1 MQCPSCHSDVP
12 PESRFCS
19 GCGAPVPSDVLPTM
33 TAPSVETPAT
43 PSGSSVDG
51 RFAVGS
57 VFAGRYRILGA
68 LGRGGMGEVY
78 RAHDSKLDQEV
89 ALKFLPE
96 SARDPAQLE
105 RFRTEVRVARQV
117 SHPNVCRVYDM
128 GEVDGV
134 RFISMEYVDGEDLQS
149 LLRRIGRLPGDKA
162 VEMARRLCAGVAA
175 AHSVGVLHRD
185 LKPANIML
193 DGQGQVHIM
202 DFGLA
207 DLAERVQGHDIRS
220 GTPAYMAP
228 EQAEGR
234 EVTPRSDIYSLG
246 LVLFEI
252 FTGQK
257 ALGENGDRSSHP
269 SASQTAA
276 DVDPAVAKVIERC
289 LEPDPSHRPQS
300 ALDVARALPGGDPL
314 AEALA
319 AGDTPSPEM
328 VAASDETGVLSV
340 RAAVGCLVMIAV
352 SLTSV
357 FVLNSRTHVLTLG
370 PAPDSAEALAND
382 ARRLAE
388 RLGHG
393 GSIADRGYDF
403 EYDVALDTWSA
414 SNDVEPAD
422 LRATIARGGLAPV
435 TFWYRQSPEP
445 LLPVNARANLTPDD
459 PASTIPGMVTIRLDL
474 AGRLRSLLAVPSGL
488 ARDSAPSSV
497 FDELLDAAGF
507 DPATECTPTEVT
519 LTPPVAYTGEP
530 AAWTC
535 VYPEAPD
542 IEMQVAAAV
551 LGATPIY
558 FEVRGPWW
566 EASRPAAGTVPAGW
580 FVLIMLGGGALL
592 ARFNHQRGRGDF
604 QGAMRLATFGF
615 VAASIDVFLTAHNPF
630 VAILDDVR
638 AQQGM
643 RMVSLGLFIGA
654 VLWVFYVALE
664 PFVRRRS
671 PHSLISWRR
680 LLGGRW
686 RDPVVGGHILVGA
699 AAGAALAVVCC
710 LTEPVGTMLPIL
722 LPPPGALSGVAPSV
736 AMGAY
741 LIGSSAGISLLLF
754 LAYSLLRVILRNP
767 WLSIAAVFV
776 FLAFTSP
783 FADNP
788 RLPLA
793 VLVLTNACIVGAA
806 VFLVWRFGVLSLVV
820 LVLVLRTL
828 VMAPMV
834 ADFSAWYSHVT
845 IMALVIVL
853 GLTAWSFQAALGG
866 RSLVREGFLES

>member
-1 MQCPSCHSDVP
+1 
-12 PESRFCS
+12 
-19 GCGAPVPSDVLPTM
+19 M
-33 TAPSVETPAT
+33 TAPPGATPAT

-117 SHPNVCRVYDM
+117 SHPNVCRVYDL

-134 RFISMEYVDGEDLQS
+134 PFISMEYVDGEDLKS
-149 LLRRIGRLPGDKA
+149 LLRRIGRLPGDKG

-175 AHSVGVLHRD
+175 AHAVGVLHRD

-202 DFGLA
+202 DFGLS
-207 DLAERVQGHDIRS
+207 DLAERLQGHDIRS

-234 EVTPRSDIYSLG
+234 EVTTRSDIYSLG
-246 LVLFEI
+246 MVLFEI
-252 FTGQK
+252 FTGQQ
-257 ALGENGDRSSHP
+257 AFGEDGDRSSHP
-269 SASQTAA
+269 SASQTAS
-276 DVDPAVAKVIERC
+276 DVDPVVAKVIERC

-340 RAAVGCLVMIAV
+340 RAAVACLAVIAA
-352 SLTSV
+352 SLAAV
-357 FVLNSRTHVLTLG
+357 FALDSRTHVLALG
-370 PAPDSAEALAND
+370 PAPASAEALAND

-393 GSIADRGYDF
+393 GNIADRGYDF
-403 EYDVALDTWSA
+403 EYEVGLDTWSA
-414 SNDVEPAD
+414 SNDLEPAD
-422 LRATIARGGLAPV
+422 LRAAIARGGFAPV

-445 LLPVNARANLTPDD
+445 LRPVNTRIILSPDD
-459 PASTIPGMVTIRLDL
+459 PPSTIPGMVTIRLDL
-474 AGRLRSLLAVPSGL
+474 AGRLRSLVAVPSGTAL
-488 ARDSAPSSV
+488 NVAPADA
-497 FDELLDAAGF
+497 FDELLDAAGLA
-507 DPATECTPTEVT
+507 PATDCTRTEVT
-519 LTPPVAYTGEP
+519 QTPPVAYTGEP
-530 AAWTC
+530 VAWTC
-535 VYPEAPD
+535 TYPDTPD
-542 IEMQVAAAV
+542 VEMLVTAAAF
-551 LGATPIY
+551 GAIPIY
-558 FEVRGPWW
+558 FEVRSPWW
-566 EASRPAAGTVPAGW
+566 QPPLPPSGAAGAGW
-580 FVLIMLGGGALL
+580 FVLTMLVGAVLL

-604 QGAMRLATFGF
+604 QGATRLAMLGF
-615 VAASIDVFLTAHNPF
+615 VLASLDVVLTAHNPLI
-630 VAILDDVR
+630 AMLEDAS
-638 AQQGM
+638 AQQGL
-643 RMVSLGLFIGA
+643 RIVSLGLFIGA
-654 VLWVFYVALE
+654 AMWVFYVALE

-686 RDPVVGGHILVGA
+686 RDPIVGGHILVGV
-699 AAGAALAVVCC
+699 AAGTVVGGVRS
-710 LTEPVGTMLPIL
+710 LTEPLGTVLPSL
-722 LPPPGALSGVAPSV
+722 LPPPGSLSSVAASV
-736 AMGAY
+736 AMGAF
-741 LIGSSAGISLLLF
+741 LIGSSTAVSLLFF
-754 LAYSLLRVILRNP
+754 LLYSLVRGVLRNTL
-767 WLSIAAVFV
+767 LSIAATIVIAGVGGVFNLV
-776 FLAFTSP
+776 
-783 FADNP
+783 

-793 VLVLTNACIVGAA
+793 ALVLTSVCLVGAA
-806 VFLVWRFGVLSLVV
+806 AFLVWRFGVLSVV
-820 LVLVLRTL
+820 VFFVVVRSLAV
-828 VMAPMV
+828 APMV

-853 GLTAWSFQAALGG
+853 GLTAWSFHTALGG
-866 RSLVREGFLES
+866 RSLVQAGFLES